1 MILRC
6 AFIGKM
12 RAGKSTACELLVNA
26 LKPDEVHLLKF
37 ADPIYQ
43 CLPIFR
49 QEKKHRL
56 FMQKVGDAAR
66 LSLGDDIFERIFSQ
80 RYFEI
85 EHRVTSQDTMLR
97 PEQQDRVL
105 ILCDDV
111 RFLGEYDLVKTLGF
125 LTVGIYAN
133 ELTRRERDP
142 GTWGDNR
149 HRSETELDKL
159 VPDIFVANE
168 GSLDELRAR
177 MGDAARQLYEF
188 SAEKNRGGQLNARPA

>member
-12 RAGKSTACELLVNA
+12 RAGKSQAAEFLVGA
-26 LKPDEVHLLKF
+26 LKPDEIHILKF
-37 ADPIYQ
+37 ADPLYQ

-49 QEKKHRL
+49 QEAKHRL
-56 FMQKVGDAAR
+56 FLQKVGDAAR

-80 RYFEI
+80 RYYEI
-85 EHRVTSQDTMLR
+85 EQRVASQDAVLR
-97 PEQQDRVL
+97 LSQQDRVL

-111 RFLGEYDLVKTLGF
+111 RFLGEYDLVKSLGF

-133 ELTRRERDP
+133 ELTRRERNL
-142 GTWGDNR
+142 GMWGDNS

-159 VPDIFVANE
+159 TPDIFIHNE
-168 GSLDELRAR
+168 GSLDEFRNKIGEVAR
-177 MGDAARQLYEF
+177 HLYEF
-188 SAEKNRGGQLNARPA
+188 SAKTNRGGQSNAGPA